1 MEKRTFYVHK
11 SKNDPKSYTLVN
23 NDQRVVSFI
32 GGDEDIT
39 QIIKK
44 LIIDKCK

>member
-1 MEKRTFYVHK
+1 MEKRTFYMHK

-23 NDQRVVSFI
+23 NDQRIVSFI
-32 GGDEDIT
+32 GGNKDIT

-44 LIIDKCK
+44 LIEYKYK

>member
-1 MEKRTFYVHK
+1 MEKRTFYMHK

-32 GGDEDIT
+32 GGNKDIA

-44 LIIDKCK
+44 LIEYKYK